1 MKKLTTALAIV
12 LAAAVGVAAVP
23 ALAQSAPHVIVRGA
37 TPIAPP
43 VFGQDPDVGAY
54 YYSSP
59 FYLYGDDPLDRYYDP
74 AGKVGDYTYHGPKPV
89 DLQLGAT
96 LSANNESLL
105 DHMLRCQARHA
116 TYNTATNQYF
126 GPNGLPV
133 ACYD

>member
-12 LAAAVGVAAVP
+12 VVAAATVAAAP

-43 VFGQDPDVGAY
+43 VFGEDPDYNAG

-89 DLQLGAT
+89 DLQLAAT
-96 LSANNESLL
+96 LSANNESILQ
-105 DHMLRCQARHA
+105 HMLRCQALHP
-116 TYNTATNQYF
+116 TYNSATNDYF

-133 ACYD
+133 ACYN